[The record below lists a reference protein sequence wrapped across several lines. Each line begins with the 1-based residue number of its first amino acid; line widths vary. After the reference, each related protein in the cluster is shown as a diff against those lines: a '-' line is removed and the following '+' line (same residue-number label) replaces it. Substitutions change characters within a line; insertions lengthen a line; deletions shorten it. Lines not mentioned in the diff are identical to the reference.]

1 MLDSGLKSPENRDVL
16 SVSALNRRV
25 SGVLEQQFPLLWV
38 QGEVS
43 NFVAAA
49 SGHWYFSLKDALAQ
63 VRVVM
68 FRQRASLSDFTPR
81 NGDQIQV
88 RCKVTFYEPRG
99 DFQLGA
105 ESIRRAGAGDLF
117 AQFERLKRLLQSQGL
132 FEAERKRAI
141 PEQVRRVAV
150 VTSSK
155 GAALRDVLAT
165 LNTRAPN
172 VEVFIVP
179 ALVQGAEAPQSL
191 LKALELAKVLHQHH
205 PIDVLLLV
213 RGGGAMEDLWAFND
227 EMLARAIAAFPVP
240 VISGVG
246 HETDFT
252 IADFVADLRAATPTA
267 AAIAAV
273 PDQSQYQEH
282 LKRAA
287 LTLQAEFQSLLDRQ
301 WQRLDFAIRL
311 LRSPQEQLAQQT
323 NRLEQLQQRLTRSFQ
338 TEFSRNFNRVDHA
351 QARLRRPSTVG
362 ARAQLA
368 QLQARLTREA
378 QQQLVAR
385 RKRLEALAENCRL
398 VSPQAVLDRGFAL
411 ITNEQGVLIRD
422 SKQTTKGQ
430 ALKLSLRQG
439 ALIAIVDQQIPE
451 QSKG

>member
-1 MLDSGLKSPENRDVL
+1 MLDSGQKTPENRDIL

-49 SGHWYFSLKDALAQ
+49 SGHWYFSLKDATAQ

-68 FRQRASLSDFTPR
+68 FRQRASLSEFTPR

-88 RCKVTFYEPRG
+88 RCRVTFYEPRG

-117 AQFERLKRLLQSQGL
+117 AQFERLKRLLQAQGL
-132 FEAERKRAI
+132 FDPERKRAI
-141 PEQVRRVAV
+141 PAQVQRLVV

-155 GAALRDVLAT
+155 GAALHDVLTT
-165 LNTRAPN
+165 LNKRAPN
-172 VEVFIVP
+172 VEVIIVP
-179 ALVQGAEAPQSL
+179 ALVQGAEASQSL
-191 LKALELAKVLHQHH
+191 LKALELAKVVHQHH
-205 PIDVLLLV
+205 PIEVLLLV

-227 EMLARAIAAFPVP
+227 ELLARAIVAFPVP

-273 PDQSQYQEH
+273 PDQSQYQEQ
-282 LKRAA
+282 LKQIARS
-287 LTLQAEFQSLLDRQ
+287 LSTEFHNLVDRQ

-311 LRSPQEQLAQQT
+311 LRSPQDQLAQQT
-323 NRLEQLQQRLTRSFQ
+323 SRLEQLQQRLTRSFA
-338 TEFSRNFNRVDHA
+338 TGFAKNVSRVEHA
-351 QARLRRPSTVG
+351 QARLRKPSAAL
-362 ARAQLA
+362 ARGQMM
-368 QLQARLTREA
+368 QLQARLVREM
-378 QQQLVAR
+378 QQQLTSR
-385 RKRLEALAENCRL
+385 RSRLEALAENCRL

-411 ITNEQGVLIRD
+411 VTDERGGVIRNSD
-422 SKQTTKGQ
+422 QVTKGQ
-430 ALKLSLRQG
+430 ALRLNLQNG
-439 ALIAIVDQQIPE
+439 ALIATVEQQIPE
-451 QSKG
+451 QIKG

>member
-1 MLDSGLKSPENRDVL
+1 MLDSGQKTPENRDIL

-49 SGHWYFSLKDALAQ
+49 SGHWYFSLKDATAQ

-68 FRQRASLSDFTPR
+68 FRQRASLSEFTPR

-88 RCKVTFYEPRG
+88 RCRVTFYEPRG

-117 AQFERLKRLLQSQGL
+117 AQFERLKRLLQAQGL
-132 FEAERKRAI
+132 FDPERKRAI
-141 PEQVRRVAV
+141 PAQVQRLVV

-155 GAALRDVLAT
+155 GAALHDVLTT
-165 LNTRAPN
+165 LNKRAPN
-172 VEVFIVP
+172 VEVIIVP
-179 ALVQGAEAPQSL
+179 ALVQGAEASQSL
-191 LKALELAKVLHQHH
+191 LKALELAKVVHQHH
-205 PIDVLLLV
+205 PIEVLLLV

-227 EMLARAIAAFPVP
+227 ELLARAIVAFPVP

-273 PDQSQYQEH
+273 PDQSQYQEQ
-282 LKRAA
+282 LKQIARS
-287 LTLQAEFQSLLDRQ
+287 LSTEFHNLVDRQ

-311 LRSPQEQLAQQT
+311 LRSPQDQLAQQT
-323 NRLEQLQQRLTRSFQ
+323 SRLEQLQQRLTRSFA
-338 TEFSRNFNRVDHA
+338 TGFSKNVSRVEHA
-351 QARLRRPSTVG
+351 QARLRKPSAAL
-362 ARAQLA
+362 ARGQMM
-368 QLQARLTREA
+368 QLQARLVREM
-378 QQQLVAR
+378 QQQLTSR
-385 RKRLEALAENCRL
+385 RSRFEALAENCRL

-411 ITNEQGVLIRD
+411 VTDERGGVIRNSD
-422 SKQTTKGQ
+422 QVTKGQ
-430 ALKLSLRQG
+430 ALRLNLQNG
-439 ALIAIVDQQIPE
+439 ALIATVDQQIPE
-451 QSKG
+451 QIKG

>member
-1 MLDSGLKSPENRDVL
+1 MLDSGQKTPENRDVL

-49 SGHWYFSLKDALAQ
+49 SGHWYFSLKDATAQ

-68 FRQRASLSDFTPR
+68 FRQRASLSEFTPR

-88 RCKVTFYEPRG
+88 RCRVTFYEPRG

-117 AQFERLKRLLQSQGL
+117 AQFERLKRLLQAQGL
-132 FEAERKRAI
+132 FDPERKRAI
-141 PEQVRRVAV
+141 PAQVQRLVV

-155 GAALRDVLAT
+155 GAALHDVLTT
-165 LNTRAPN
+165 LNKRAPN
-172 VEVFIVP
+172 VEVIIVP
-179 ALVQGAEAPQSL
+179 ALVQGAEASQSL
-191 LKALELAKVLHQHH
+191 LKALELAKVVHQHH
-205 PIDVLLLV
+205 PIEVLLLV

-227 EMLARAIAAFPVP
+227 ELLARAIVAFPVP

-273 PDQSQYQEH
+273 PDQSQYQEQ
-282 LKRAA
+282 LKQIARS
-287 LTLQAEFQSLLDRQ
+287 LSTEFHNLVDRQ

-311 LRSPQEQLAQQT
+311 LRSPQDQLAQQT
-323 NRLEQLQQRLTRSFQ
+323 SRLEQLQQRLTRSFA
-338 TEFSRNFNRVDHA
+338 TGFSKNVSRVEHA
-351 QARLRRPSTVG
+351 QVRLRKPSAAL
-362 ARAQLA
+362 ARGQMM
-368 QLQARLTREA
+368 QLQARLVREM
-378 QQQLVAR
+378 QQQLTSR
-385 RKRLEALAENCRL
+385 RSRLEALAENCRL

-411 ITNEQGVLIRD
+411 VTDERGGVIRNSD
-422 SKQTTKGQ
+422 QVTKGQ
-430 ALKLSLRQG
+430 ALHLNLQNG
-439 ALIAIVDQQIPE
+439 ALIATVDQQIPE
-451 QSKG
+451 QIKG

>member
-1 MLDSGLKSPENRDVL
+1 MLDSPQKSPENRDVL

-25 SGVLEQQFPLLWV
+25 SGVLDQQFPLLWV

-49 SGHWYFSLKDALAQ
+49 SGHWYFSLKDAAAQ

-68 FRQRASLSDFTPR
+68 FRQRASLAEFTPR

-88 RCKVTFYEPRG
+88 RCRVTFYEPRG

-132 FEAERKRAI
+132 FDAERKREI
-141 PEQVRRVAV
+141 PLHVKRLIVI
-150 VTSSK
+150 TSSK
-155 GAALRDVLAT
+155 GAALRDVLTT
-165 LNTRAPN
+165 LKKRAPN
-172 VEVFIVP
+172 VEVLIVP

-191 LKALELAKVLHQHH
+191 LKAFEFAKLLHQHQ
-205 PIDVLLLV
+205 PSDVLLLV

-227 EMLARAIAAFPVP
+227 ELLARAIAAFPTP

-267 AAIAAV
+267 AAVAAV
-273 PDQSQYQEH
+273 QDQSQNLVQ
-282 LKRAA
+282 LKQLRLA
-287 LTLQAEFQSLLDRQ
+287 LQSQLRSLIDRQ

-311 LRSPQEQLAQQT
+311 LRSPQEQLAHQT
-323 NRLEQLQQRLTRSFQ
+323 QRLEQLQQRINRSFGTQ
-338 TEFSRNFNRVDHA
+338 LARESNRLDHA
-351 QARLRRPSTVG
+351 QARLRKPNTEA
-362 ARAQLA
+362 ARSRLA
-368 QLQARLTREA
+368 QLQARFVRET
-378 QQQLVAR
+378 QQQLLAR
-385 RKRLEALAENCRL
+385 RAQLNALAENCRL

-411 ITNEQGVLIRD
+411 VTDEQGVLIRN
-422 SKQTTKGQ
+422 SQQTTKGQ
-430 ALKLSLRQG
+430 ALKLSLSQG
-439 ALIAIVDQQIPE
+439 SLIAIVDQQNPD